1 VSRSVFISGGAG
13 GIGLA
18 TARLFAGRGWRVG
31 VGDLPDRAAALDEP
45 GIAAFA
51 HDVRDAAGWEA
62 VLSRF
67 CAPDGGGLDA
77 LVNNAGLLDWGWFE
91 EGDADAYARTIDV
104 NVTGVMLGAMAGA
117 ARLAKRKGCLVNL
130 GSAASFSATPR
141 LAVYSA
147 TKFAVRG
154 LSEALSL
161 EWARTGVR
169 VACVE
174 PTVIDTPMLDNAD
187 AGGGSFRAALGGMT
201 PLATTDVAEAVL
213 RAAEGAT
220 LHYPVGDMP
229 SLHVQEVLPRLAEQ
243 RARWIAGLAGSG
255 GSTPA

>member
-1 VSRSVFISGGAG
+1 MSRSVFLSGGAG

-18 TARLFAGRGWRVG
+18 TARAFRDAGWRVG

-45 GIAAFA
+45 GIEAVA
-51 HDVRDAAGWEA
+51 HDVRDADQWED
-62 VLSRF
+62 VLARF
-67 CAPDGGGLDA
+67 CAPSGGGLDA

-91 EGDADAYARTIDV
+91 EGSAAAYARTVEV
-104 NVTGVMLGAMAGA
+104 NVTGVVLGAMAGFG
-117 ARLAKRKGCLVNL
+117 RLARAGGCLVNI

-161 EWARTGVR
+161 EWVRSGVR

-174 PTVIDTPMLDNAD
+174 PTVIDTPLLDSAD
-187 AGGGSFRAALGGMT
+187 AAGGSFRTALGTGVT
-201 PLATTDVAEAVL
+201 PLSAAQVAAAVL
-213 RAAEGAT
+213 RAAAGED
-220 LHYPVGDMP
+220 LHHPVGDMP
-229 SLHVQEVLPRLAEQ
+229 ARHVQEVLPRLAEQ
-243 RARWIAGLAGSG
+243 RARWLAMLAAG
-255 GSTPA
+255 